1 MIYVCADDYGLFD
14 KANDRIIQCAE
25 NGVLNKISVLMN
37 FENSLES
44 VFERNDINLSLHL
57 NLVEGKMISDKS
69 EVKLI
74 TDENGFFKYSFIGL
88 MILSFTKPKEF
99 KQAVYE
105 EIKAQVKLYKKL
117 FKKNEDILIDS
128 HQHTHMIP
136 GVFKMLLKVISEENI
151 KVKYLRI
158 PAEPILPYLSEPS
171 LYFTYS
177 PVNII
182 KQWLLK
188 AFWTLNKKEF
198 KKLKIPT
205 AYFLGILFSGKMDEK
220 RVVKILPHYI
230 KKAKKN
236 GEDIEILFHPG
247 YIKKEESELFKCN
260 ESFKK
265 FYYSN
270 ERQVEFNTLMS
281 EEIKKILKEV

>member
-1 MIYVCADDYGLFD
+1 MIYVCADDYGLFG
-14 KANDRIIQCAE
+14 KADNRIIQCAE

-37 FENSLES
+37 FESSLES

-57 NLVEGKMISDKS
+57 NLVEGKMMSDHSK
-69 EVKLI
+69 VKLI

-99 KQAVYE
+99 KQAVFE

-117 FKKNEDILIDS
+117 FKKSEDILDS
-128 HQHTHMIP
+128 IQHTHMIP
-136 GVFKMLLKVISEENI
+136 GVFKMLLKVIREENI

-158 PAEPILPYLSEPS
+158 PAEPILPYLLTPL
-171 LYFTYS
+171 LYLTYN

-188 AFWTLNKKEF
+188 VFWTLNKKEF

-220 RVVKILPHYI
+220 RVIKILPHYI

-236 GEDIEILFHPG
+236 GADIEILFHPG
-247 YIKKEESELFKCN
+247 YIKKEESELLKCN

-265 FYYSN
+265 FYNSYG
-270 ERQVEFNTLMS
+270 RQVEFNTLMS